1 MGAKVLVFFR
11 NVLILLLAI
20 KAAVGYAVES
30 IKITV
35 ETDIYFYAN
44 QLIGN
49 RSVHDVKDFHGINSQ
64 RDVVEFIIIQQ
75 ALKLGGFKHE
85 LEFELGNY
93 DGRNIK
99 LLNSGLLLLSLDSIW
114 LSATEPYKENLHI
127 SQPVIPKGRYEAGIF
142 TSKENG
148 AKFADLSNLDFSQL
162 SVVSSKDWYV
172 DWITL
177 EAMTPRK
184 LIHESDWIAMA
195 KIVSRGWAD
204 VMIAP
209 FKKAKP
215 YVYKGMD
222 YYIEAIPNVK
232 VALQDSR
239 HFVVSKKHPLG
250 KETFEALEKGLEI
263 LQSQGVIERAY
274 REAGFYNDNVSDW
287 KVINQKN

>member
-1 MGAKVLVFFR
+1 MLRHIRKLCLAVFG
-11 NVLILLLAI
+11 LIFSSI
-20 KAAVGYAVES
+20 TAAEN

-44 QLIGN
+44 QLIGKG
-49 RSVHDVKDFHGINSQ
+49 SVFDVTDFHGINSQ
-64 RDVVEFIIIQQ
+64 RDVVEFILIQQ
-75 ALKLGGFKHE
+75 ALKLGGFKHT

-93 DGRNIK
+93 DARNLR
-99 LLNSGLLLLSLDSIW
+99 LLNKGMLLLSLDSIW
-114 LSATEPYKENLHI
+114 LSAAEPYKDNLYI
-127 SQPVIPKGRYEAGIF
+127 SKAIIPKGRYEAGLF
-142 TSKENG
+142 TAKENQY
-148 AKFADLSNLDFSQL
+148 KFSDPNLIKFSEL

-177 EAMTPRK
+177 KAMQPRK

-209 FKKAKP
+209 FKKTQP

-232 VALQDSR
+232 IALQDSR

-250 KETFEALEKGLEI
+250 QETFTALEKGLEI
-263 LQSQGVIERAY
+263 LEQQGVIERAY
-274 REAGFYNDNVSDW
+274 REAGFYNDTVANW
-287 KVINQKN
+287 KVLNR